1 MPSINTNFDWVDTP
15 NPAERA
21 FSITAKEG
29 PQDELPDF
37 NAGVVYWSDCPK
49 WIKSAE
55 AVPLSLQGYTL
66 VNAMKADYQ
75 KRSFIFGKT
84 RTDLERNTPFQV
96 SWVKRMQF
104 WPTVLL
110 KLWFE
115 QGNLSL
121 SSTPADGS
129 VVHTRR
135 KTRDG
140 AMYPTWFKTSRFL
153 SERPWPRSSNK
164 SPTPITD
171 TIHWSFDGSAG
182 SIPECLHPGCRFPR
196 FQSSGK
202 VLFGA
207 GTPEVE
213 IGGDA
218 MAQEFPATP
227 MTDWEVYPVEDTT
240 QNIGGFWFRELVE
253 AYPPI
258 DDREHSL

>member
-29 PQDELPDF
+29 VSDMIPDF
-37 NAGVVYWSDCPK
+37 LSNAVLWRDCPA
-49 WIKSAE
+49 WIKNAE
-55 AVPLSLQGYTL
+55 SIPESLQGYTL
-66 VNAMKADYQ
+66 VHALKADYQ
-75 KRSFIFGKT
+75 KRTFIFGRT
-84 RTDLERNTPFQV
+84 RTDQERNTPFQV

-121 SSTPADGS
+121 SSKQSDGS
-129 VVHTRR
+129 VVHVRS
-135 KTRDG
+135 KVRDG
-140 AMYPTWFKTSRFL
+140 ATYPTWFKTSRFL
-153 SERPWPRSSNK
+153 SERPWPRNMHR

-171 TIHWSFDGSAG
+171 TVNWSFDGSTG
-182 SIPECLHPGCRFPR
+182 NIPECLHPGCRFPR
-196 FQSSGK
+196 IQSSGK

-213 IGGDA
+213 IGSDA

-227 MTDWEVYPVEDTT
+227 MTDWEVYPVEDTP
-240 QNIGGFWFRELVE
+240 QNINGFWFRELVE
-253 AYPPI
+253 AFPPI
-258 DDREHSL
+258 DDREHSS

>member
-1 MPSINTNFDWVDTP
+1 MPSINSNFDWVDTP

-29 PQDELPDF
+29 PHDELPDF
-37 NAGVVYWSDCPK
+37 NASPVYWSDCPK
-49 WIKSAE
+49 WIKTAE
-55 AVPLSLQGYTL
+55 TVPPSLQGYTL

-75 KRSFIFGKT
+75 KRSFIFGRT
-84 RTDLERNTPFQV
+84 RTDSERNTPFQV

-115 QGNLSL
+115 QGNLPL
-121 SSTPADGS
+121 SSTPADGKVLHMRS
-129 VVHTRR
+129 
-135 KTRDG
+135 KSRDG

-153 SERPWPRSSNK
+153 SERPWPRNMHR

-171 TIHWSFDGSAG
+171 TIRWSFDGNQG
-182 SIPECLHPGCRFPR
+182 DFPECLHPGCRFPR

-202 VLFGA
+202 VLFDA
-207 GTPEVE
+207 GTPDIE
-213 IGGDA
+213 IGGDL
-218 MAQEFPATP
+218 MAQVYPPTP
-227 MTDWEVYPVEDTT
+227 MTDWEVYPVEDTA

-258 DDREHSL
+258 DDREHT